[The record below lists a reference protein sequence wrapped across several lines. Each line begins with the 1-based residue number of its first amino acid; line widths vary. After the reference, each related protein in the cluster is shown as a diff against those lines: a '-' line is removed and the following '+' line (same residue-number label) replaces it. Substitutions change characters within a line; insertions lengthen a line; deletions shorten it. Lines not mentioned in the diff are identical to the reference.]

1 MVKKKTKKFLTVY
14 TASYTWIHKRYGAC
28 HNVIGSY
35 ARRGDAIRELV
46 DSMMHQLNSTPELRE
61 ALLND
66 RNHGSSIS
74 KIVQLDDAIEDRISD
89 KCEAALREYFR
100 DELGGQGCYLIE
112 AEGSNQDYRFDIDEN
127 DVEAKG
133 GLQLWTCI
141 TSGYDDVNHDPE
153 WEQPFPEVFL
163 EEEDAL
169 ECAMQDLKD
178 TLQLDDRPFGN
189 DAEVILAEARESL
202 ENDGYYEYRISDLMS
217 RRWDI
222 WSTPLD
228 IGQGANHTQ
237 RG

>member
-28 HNVIGSY
+28 HNMIGSY

-46 DSMMHQLNSTPELRE
+46 DSMMDRLNSDPEMRA

-66 RNHGSSIS
+66 RNHGSGIS
-74 KIVQLDDAIEDRISD
+74 KIVQLDDATEDRISD
-89 KCEAALREYFR
+89 KCEAALREYFQ
-100 DELGGQGCYLIE
+100 DELGGQGCYIIE

-169 ECAMQDLKD
+169 ECAMQDLRD
-178 TLQLDDRPFGN
+178 MMEDHQCPVAG
-189 DAEVILAEARESL
+189 AILAEARESL
-202 ENDGYYEYRISDLMS
+202 ENDGCYEYRFSDLMS